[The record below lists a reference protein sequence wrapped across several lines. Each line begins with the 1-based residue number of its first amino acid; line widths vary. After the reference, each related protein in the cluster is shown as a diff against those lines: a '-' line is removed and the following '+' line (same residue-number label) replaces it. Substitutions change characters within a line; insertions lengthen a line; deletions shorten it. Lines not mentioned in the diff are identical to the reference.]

1 VRTDRGDTVSGA
13 TSATGVGVAASA
25 RRPRCAIVVPCY
37 NEERRLQPQRFL
49 DYVSHAPD
57 VEFLMVNDG
66 SADRTAD
73 VLSALERTSGGRIRA
88 ITLAKNQGKAEAVR
102 QGLALALAGEPDVVG
117 FWDADLATPLEAI
130 DELREELRRHAQV
143 EMVFGSRVKLLGRT
157 IERQPMRHYAGRIF
171 ATLTSIA
178 LRLPV
183 YDTQCGAKLFRRT
196 PQIASYFSEP
206 FSTRWIFDV
215 EILARALVQ
224 PGRRATLV
232 TGGIL
237 EYPLHEWRDI
247 KGSKL
252 KAFDFVI
259 AAGELVRI
267 WAKYR
272 P

>member
-1 VRTDRGDTVSGA
+1 MSGTIPDAGTGA
-13 TSATGVGVAASA
+13 TVGGTRHA
-25 RRPRCAIVVPCY
+25 RCVIVVPCY
-37 NEERRLQPQRFL
+37 NEERRLQPRRFL
-49 DYVSHAPD
+49 DYMTHAFD
-57 VEFLMVNDG
+57 VDFLMVNDG
-66 SADRTAD
+66 STDRTTD
-73 VLSALERTSGGRIRA
+73 VLAALERTSGGRIRTL
-88 ITLAKNQGKAEAVR
+88 TLAPNRGKAEAVR
-102 QGLALALAGEPDVVG
+102 QGLTRALAGEPEVVG

-130 DELREELRRHAQV
+130 DELREELRRRPQV

-157 IERQPMRHYAGRIF
+157 IERQPMRHYAGRVF
-171 ATLTSIA
+171 ATLTSLA

-196 PQIASYFSEP
+196 PQITAYFAEP

-215 EILARALVQ
+215 EILARALTQ
-224 PGRRATLV
+224 PGRRAALV
-232 TGGIL
+232 EGGGIL

-252 KAFDFVI
+252 KPFDFVI
-259 AAGELVRI
+259 AAGELARI